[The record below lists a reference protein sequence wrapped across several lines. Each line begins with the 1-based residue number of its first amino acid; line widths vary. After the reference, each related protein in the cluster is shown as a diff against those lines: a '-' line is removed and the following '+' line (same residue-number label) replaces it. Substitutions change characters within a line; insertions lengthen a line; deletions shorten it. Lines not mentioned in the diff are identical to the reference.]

1 MSSQQ
6 QLVISEVESAL
17 SNIVKLQEL
26 NSKRRLIGNGFII
39 LSIARVSM
47 KDAPPQRAH
56 TMGIAIGLKSI
67 IFILFQVL
75 TEHTLRFQ
83 KWANKKTN
91 FILNCVDI
99 PFWAVM
105 MGLLLS
111 ANGSSCVGGSCA
123 VSWIMALLAIA
134 LFILTFWTAIVSYFE
149 YRDFGRKSAQDI
161 GYV

>member
-1 MSSQQ
+1 MGVSTYFDSRFKFRVHIT
-6 QLVISEVESAL
+6 QLCL
-17 SNIVKLQEL
+17 IVLV
-26 NSKRRLIGNGFII
+26 II

-134 LFILTFWTAIVSYFE
+134 LL
-149 YRDFGRKSAQDI
+149 
-161 GYV
+161 